1 MMLADSTAWI
11 WSRRRAYPELR
22 QWFDERLEADEI
34 ATCDQVR
41 LELLAGVHSPDY
53 DRRARDLDALDTCL
67 ITPRECQRAMEVQA
81 RLARLSTD
89 NHKGVRPAD
98 LLIAA
103 AAEAAGVEVLHYDA
117 HFERIQEVTQQPMR
131 WLAPKGTLR

>member
-11 WSRRRAYPELR
+11 WSRRAAYRHLR
-22 QWFDERLEADEI
+22 EWFDEQLLAGGI

-41 LELLAGVHSPDY
+41 LELLEGVHSSQY
-53 DRRARDLDALDTCL
+53 EQRARELDALDLCP
-67 ITPRECQRAMEVQA
+67 ITEREWSRAGEVQA
-81 RLARLSTD
+81 KLAGLKTD
-89 NHKGVRPAD
+89 YHKGIRPAD

-103 AAEAAGVEVLHYDA
+103 AAETAGVELLHYDS
-117 HFERIQEVTQQPMR
+117 HFERVQETTEQPMR